1 MKRILA
7 LLLIFMLLFTTSC
20 GKDADNEVSH
30 TTTIPSVESGVQEDP
45 SSNPDSHNHDFMAVV
60 TAPTCTSDGYTTYTC
75 ECGDSY
81 VSDSVSATG
90 HDYSSSTT
98 APTCTSD
105 GYTTYTCACGDSYV
119 SDKVATNG
127 HQYSAVV
134 TAPTCIA
141 GGYTTYTCSCGDS
154 YVSDNV
160 AAKGHSYSTKVTAPT
175 CTANGYTTYT
185 CACGDSYVSNHVGAK
200 GHSYSTKVT
209 APTCTAGGYTTYT
222 CACGD
227 SYVSDNVAA
236 KGHSYSTKVTAPT
249 CTAGGY
255 TTYTCTCGYS
265 YTGDTVAANGHTEE
279 TIPAVD
285 ATCTSTGLTEGKKCS
300 ICGVLTVAQTK
311 VDAKGHSYTSKITS
325 PTCTTSGYTTYT
337 CTCGYSYTGNT
348 VNATGHINTTT
359 ATKAATCIEPGY
371 TKVTCACTYE
381 VSNIVIP
388 KLEHTFVEGKCSCGA
403 EDSEYEPPHV
413 HQYNA
418 TVTAPTCTANG
429 YTTYT
434 CSCGSSYTDDFVAAK
449 GHAEETIPAVAAT
462 CTSSGLT
469 AGKKCSTCGTVTV
482 AQETV
487 AAKGHSYTL
496 KVTAPTCT
504 ADGYTTYTCTCGYS
518 YTGDTVAAN
527 GHTEETIPAV
537 DATCTST
544 GFTAGKKCST
554 CGTVTVAQET
564 VATKSHSYTSKVTA
578 PTCTTTGY
586 TTHTCSSCGD
596 TYTSDTVAAN
606 GHTEETI
613 PAVDA
618 TCTSTGLTEGKKCS
632 ICGVVTVAQTN
643 VDAKGHSYTSK
654 ITSPTCTTTGYTTH
668 TCSSCGDTYTSDN
681 VAANGHTPG
690 AAATCTTA
698 QTCTTCQVTIVIA
711 LGHNWVDATTEAPKT
726 CTTCGATEGEKL
738 PSTVTAPTLYV
749 NYINV
754 GQGDSILIKV
764 DDCDILI
771 DAGTSS
777 YGSTVTNYLKNKGVD
792 DIELMINTHPD
803 ADHCG
808 GLTTVANNY
817 TVEEVW
823 ISKDTSKT
831 TAAYTN
837 FIAAVSGERTPSVGE
852 VYTYGHLT
860 LTVLYASKG
869 SDSNNSSIV
878 VMLEYG
884 SFKFLFMGDA
894 GEEVENKLVSNGTDL
909 SCDVLKVGHHGSKYS
924 STSSFLNATGAEYGV
939 ICVGSNTYGHP
950 TSEALGRL
958 DSAGITTYR
967 TDNNGNVVFSTNGVT
982 MQTPSGTVSEGSG
995 SGLSGGASSGG
1006 SSSGSSSG
1014 STSST
1019 QYFIGN
1025 TESKV
1030 FHLPTCSNLP
1040 DSSKQNVMY
1049 NYYWIINIAGYT
1061 PCGRCLKNYSGGS
1074 TSTVMYILNTETK
1087 KYHLSTCSYL
1097 PAASKQQI
1105 IYSTYGYSPCG
1116 HCIK

>member
-20 GKDADNEVSH
+20 GKDADNEGIE
-30 TTTIPSVESGVQEDP
+30 TTPNQSVETEIPNNSQT
-45 SSNPDSHNHDFMAVV
+45 NPDSSEHSHDYQAAVID
-60 TAPTCTSDGYTTYTC
+60 PTCTSDGYTVYAC

-81 VSDSVSATG
+81 VSDKVAANG
-90 HDYSSSTT
+90 HNYSKSTT
-98 APTCTSD
+98 APTCNSD

-134 TAPTCIA
+134 TVPTCIA
-141 GGYTTYTCSCGDS
+141 GGYTTYTCSCGAS
-154 YVSDNV
+154 YTGNNTP
-160 AAKGHSYSTKVTAPT
+160 AKGHTEVTISGKGATCTSNGLTDGKQCSTCGAITVAQQTIPAKEHSYTSKVTAPT
-175 CTANGYTTYT
+175 CT
-185 CACGDSYVSNHVGAK
+185 V
-200 GHSYSTKVT
+200 
-209 APTCTAGGYTTYT
+209 GGYTTYT
-222 CACGD
+222 CSCGS
-227 SYVSDNVAA
+227 SYTGNNTPA
-236 KGHSYSTKVTAPT
+236 KGHTEI
-249 CTAGGY
+249 
-255 TTYTCTCGYS
+255 
-265 YTGDTVAANGHTEE
+265 TVSGK
-279 TIPAVD
+279 D
-285 ATCTSTGLTEGKKCS
+285 ATCTANGLTDGKKCS
-300 ICGVLTVAQTK
+300 ICGTVTVAQQTIS
-311 VDAKGHSYTSKITS
+311 AKGHSYTSKVTA

-337 CTCGYSYTGNT
+337 CTCGYAYTGNT

-359 ATKAATCIEPGY
+359 ATKAATCTEVGY
-371 TKVTCACTYE
+371 TKVTCACTYV

-418 TVTAPTCTANG
+418 TVTAPTCTTSG

-434 CSCGSSYTDDFVAAK
+434 CSCGSSYTDDSVAAN
-449 GHAEETIPAVAAT
+449 GHTEETIPAVAAT

-537 DATCTST
+537 DATC
-544 GFTAGKKCST
+544 
-554 CGTVTVAQET
+554 
-564 VATKSHSYTSKVTA
+564 
-578 PTCTTTGY
+578 
-586 TTHTCSSCGD
+586 SS
-596 TYTSDTVAAN
+596 A
-606 GHTEETI
+606 
-613 PAVDA
+613 
-618 TCTSTGLTEGKKCS
+618 GLTAGKKCS
-632 ICGVVTVAQTN
+632 ICGVVTVAQTK

-681 VAANGHTPG
+681 VAAKGHTEEAIPAVDATCTSTGLTAGKKCSTCGTVTVAQEIVAAKGHTPG

-711 LGHNWVDATTEAPKT
+711 LGHDWVDATTEAPKT

-738 PSTVTAPTLYV
+738 PSSSTPTTASTLYV

-764 DDCDILI
+764 EDCDILI
-771 DAGTSS
+771 DGGKSGQ
-777 YGSTVTNYLKNKGVD
+777 GSTVTSYLASKGVD
-792 DIELMINTHPD
+792 DIELMINSHPD
-803 ADHCG
+803 EDHYG
-808 GLTTVANNY
+808 GLTTVAGQYN
-817 TVEEVW
+817 VENVW
-823 ISKDTSKT
+823 ISSFSKSST
-831 TAAYTN
+831 TYTTFKN
-837 FIAAVSGERTPSVGE
+837 SVSGEKTPAVGSQF
-852 VYTYGHLT
+852 TYGYLT
-860 LTVLYASKG
+860 LTVIYNG
-869 SDSNNSSIV
+869 SGATSSNDSSLVI
-878 VMLEYG
+878 MLEYG
-884 SFKFLFMGDA
+884 NFRFLFTGDISSTI
-894 GEEVENKLVSNGTDL
+894 ENQLVSNGADL
-909 SCDVLKVGHHGSKYS
+909 KCDVLKVPHHGSDGS
-924 STSSFLNATGAEYGV
+924 SSASFLNKTGADYGV
-939 ICVGSNTYGHP
+939 ICVGSNSYGHP
-950 TSEALGRL
+950 TPTALSRL
-958 DSAGITTYR
+958 SSAGITTYR

-995 SGLSGGASSGG
+995 SGLSGGTSSGG

-1030 FHLPTCSNLP
+1030 FHLPTCSSLP
-1040 DSSKQNVMY
+1040 ASSKQNVMY

-1074 TSTVMYILNTETK
+1074 TSTVMYILNTETG

-1097 PAASKQQI
+1097 PAASKQKI
-1105 IYSTYGYSPCG
+1105 IYSTAGYSPCG